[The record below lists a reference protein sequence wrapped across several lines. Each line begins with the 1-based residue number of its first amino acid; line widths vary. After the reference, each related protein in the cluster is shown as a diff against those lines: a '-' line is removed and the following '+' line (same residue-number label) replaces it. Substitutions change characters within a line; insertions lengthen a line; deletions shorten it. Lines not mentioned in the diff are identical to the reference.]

1 MTTEEEEKADQAA
14 ITVGDSLGK
23 SALKLTLILVVAT
36 LGCVWWGNRAS
47 GTDGVK
53 AAAIAG
59 VLCWLGAILALMIT
73 SRFAGGT
80 NASSGILVGSALRTG
95 IPLIGIAF
103 LHFNARDLRDANIAY
118 FGVGLFLISLA
129 TETYVAINILKQAS
143 KTTEAN

>member
-1 MTTEEEEKADQAA
+1 M
-14 ITVGDSLGK
+14 
-23 SALKLTLILVVAT
+23 VAT
-36 LGCVWWGNRAS
+36 LGCVSWGNRAS

-59 VLCWLGAILALMIT
+59 LLCWLGAILALMIT

-103 LHFNARDLRDANIAY
+103 LHFNAPDLRDANIAY
-118 FGVGLFLISLA
+118 YGVGLFLISLA
-129 TETYVAINILKQAS
+129 TETYIAVNILKQS
-143 KTTEAN
+143 SETTKAN

>member
-1 MTTEEEEKADQAA
+1 MTTEEEKADQAA

-23 SALKLTLILVVAT
+23 SALNLTLILVVAT

-59 VLCWLGAILALMIT
+59 LLCWLGAILALMIT

-103 LHFNARDLRDANIAY
+103 LHFNAPDLRDANIAY
-118 FGVGLFLISLA
+118 YGVGLFLISLA
-129 TETYVAINILKQAS
+129 TETYIAVNILKQAS
-143 KTTEAN
+143 ETTKAN